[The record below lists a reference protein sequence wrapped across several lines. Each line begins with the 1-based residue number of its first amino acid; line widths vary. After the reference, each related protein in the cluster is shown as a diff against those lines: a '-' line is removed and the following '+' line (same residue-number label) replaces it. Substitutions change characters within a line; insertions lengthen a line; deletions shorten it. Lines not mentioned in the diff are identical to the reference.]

1 MLFGYLLLSF
11 AAFFDSIGAVIDS
24 GVELY
29 LSFKSIVV
37 FKSVFGLLGD
47 SGN

>member
-11 AAFFDSIGAVIDS
+11 AAFLDVVAAVIDS

-29 LSFKSIVV
+29 LSFKSMVV
-37 FKSVFGLLGD
+37 FKSVFGFLGD
-47 SGN
+47 SGH